1 MPADD
6 DDPAKTLPA
15 ADQVTLR
22 AALEALTAQ
31 GPFDPARSLRGV
43 RAEELTEADPV
54 AELAATRPLEEL
66 RLQGPDAPLR
76 LGVLLG
82 SGGMGEVVSAED
94 RALQREVALKRIR
107 RDASAAAEAALLRE
121 AQLTGSLEHP
131 NIVPVHRLGM
141 DEHGRPLMVMKRIA
155 GTSWRDLLL
164 DPEHEGWRAL
174 PDDRLLANLEIFSQV
189 CNAVHYAHSKGVL
202 HRDIKPSNVMVGG
215 FGEVYLVDWGLG
227 IRLEERAEAPAGV
240 VGTLAFMSPEQLG
253 EPLEQSERTDVY
265 QLGATLHYV
274 LTLEPRHSGEVPAN
288 VLYQVLRSEPFRYGA
303 EVPAELATLCNAA
316 TARDPGERPASALAL
331 RRRVERFLEH
341 RGSSELARAAEE
353 DLRELEAGYSQGAP
367 ESELSELRARIR
379 FGFGQ
384 ALAAWPGNE
393 RARGGLQRCLEL
405 TIERELAAGRHA
417 LAATLLGELP
427 DARPEL
433 AARVEA
439 LGRELADQEHAAARL
454 AELEREHDLRVGG
467 RERAW
472 VVGLLAALAYAGL
485 LGFAAL
491 LLSGRLPM
499 GYGSFAG
506 FGGLVGLLLLVHL
519 YWTRRWLLSNRVN
532 RTLVAMAAG
541 GWLACMLNVAVCAA
555 YAIPLWILITNV
567 GLLMSLLLMQISA
580 AVDRRLWPAAGVSS
594 LATLSGV
601 GLPQVDPILVHI
613 VVGLAI
619 CAYVAAVWWSEPP
632 GGKDPRA

>member
-1 MPADD
+1 MSADV
-6 DDPAKTLPA
+6 DPSMTLPA
-15 ADQVTLR
+15 ADEVTLR
-22 AALEALTAQ
+22 AALEALSAQ
-31 GPFDPARSLRGV
+31 GPFDPARSLRGG

-54 AELAATRPLEEL
+54 AELAAERPLEEL

-76 LGVLLG
+76 PGALLG
-82 SGGMGEVVSAED
+82 SGGMGEVISAED

-141 DEHGRPLMVMKRIA
+141 DEHGRPLMVMKRVA

-164 DPEHEGWRAL
+164 DPEHPGWGAL
-174 PDDRLLANLEIFSQV
+174 PGDRLLANLEIFSQV
-189 CNAVHYAHSKGVL
+189 CNAVHYAHSRGVL

-227 IRLEERAEAPAGV
+227 IRLEERAAAPVGV
-240 VGTLAFMSPEQLG
+240 VGTLAFMSPEQLE
-253 EPLEQSERTDVY
+253 EPSRQSERTDVY

-274 LTLEPRHSGEVPAN
+274 LTLDPRHSGEVPAN
-288 VLYQVLRSEPFRYGA
+288 VLYQVLRSEPVAYGA
-303 EVPAELATLCNAA
+303 AVPAELAQLCNAA
-316 TARDPGERPASALAL
+316 TAREPGERPPSALAL
-331 RRRVERFLEH
+331 RRAVERFLEH

-353 DLRELEAGYSQGAP
+353 DLRRLEGAYSQGAP
-367 ESELSELRARIR
+367 EAEVSELRARVR
-379 FGFGQ
+379 FGYGR
-384 ALAAWPGNE
+384 ALSAWPDNA

-417 LAATLLGELP
+417 LAATLVGELP

-439 LGRELADQEHAAARL
+439 LGRELAAQEQAAARL

-472 VVGLLAALAYAGL
+472 ILGLLAALAYGGL

-491 LLSGRLPM
+491 LLSGRLPI
-499 GYGSFAG
+499 GYASFAG
-506 FGGLVGLLLLVHL
+506 FGGLIGLLLLVNL
-519 YWTRRWLLSNRVN
+519 YWGRRWLLANRVN
-532 RTLVAMAAG
+532 RTLVRMVVG
-541 GWLACMLNVAVCAA
+541 GWLGCMLNVAVCAA
-555 YAIPLWILITNV
+555 YAIPIWVLITNV
-567 GLLMSLLLMQISA
+567 GLLMSLLLMQVSA
-580 AVDRRLWPAAGVSS
+580 AVDGRLWLAAGISS

-601 GLPQVDPILVHI
+601 VLPGVDPILVHI
-613 VVGLAI
+613 VTGLLI
-619 CAYVAAVWWSEPP
+619 CAYVAALWWSDPP
-632 GGKDPRA
+632 GGRRP

>member
-1 MPADD
+1 MSLADD
-6 DDPAKTLPA
+6 PSKTLPA
-15 ADQVTLR
+15 ADEVTLR
-22 AALEALTAQ
+22 AALDALTAL
-31 GPFDPARSLRGV
+31 GPFDPARSLRG

-54 AELAATRPLEEL
+54 AELAAERPLEEL

-76 LGVLLG
+76 PGALLG

-164 DPEHEGWRAL
+164 DSEHQGWSAL

-189 CNAVHYAHSKGVL
+189 CNAVHYAHSRGVL

-227 IRLEERAEAPAGV
+227 IRMEERADAQAGV
-240 VGTLAFMSPEQLG
+240 VGTLAFMSPEQLE
-253 EPLEQSERTDVY
+253 EPSKQCERTDVY

-274 LTLEPRHSGEVPAN
+274 LTLQPRHSGDVPAN
-288 VLYQVLRSEPFRYGA
+288 VLYQVLRSEPASYGA
-303 EVPAELATLCNAA
+303 DVPPELAALCNSA
-316 TARDPGERPASALAL
+316 TAREPDERPATALAL

-341 RGSSELARAAEE
+341 RGSSELAGAAEA
-353 DLRELEAGYSQGAP
+353 DLRLLEAAYSQGAP
-367 ESELSELRARIR
+367 ESEVGELRARVR

-405 TIERELAAGRHA
+405 TIERELRAGRHA
-417 LAATLLGELP
+417 LAATLVAELP

-433 AARVEA
+433 VERVEA
-439 LGRELADQEHAAARL
+439 LGRELADQERAATRL

-472 VVGLLAALAYAGL
+472 IVGLLAALAYAAL

-491 LLSGRLPM
+491 LLSGKLPI
-499 GYGSFAG
+499 GYASFGG
-506 FGGLVGLLLLVHL
+506 FGGLIGLLLTVHL
-519 YWTRRWLLSNRVN
+519 WWARRWLLANRVN
-532 RTLVAMAAG
+532 RTLVLMVLG
-541 GWLACMLNVAVCAA
+541 GWLGCMLNVAVCAA
-555 YAIPLWILITNV
+555 YSIPVWILITNV
-567 GLLMSLLLMQISA
+567 GLLMTLLLMQISA
-580 AVDRRLWPAAGVSS
+580 AVDRRLWLAAGVSA

-601 GLPQVDPILVHI
+601 VLPRVDPILVHI
-613 VVGLAI
+613 VTGLLVCSYI
-619 CAYVAAVWWSEPP
+619 AALWWSDPP
-632 GGKDPRA
+632 GKQDA